1 MPLLRARSRFDFTH
15 PSSIFSVLRKFISSE
30 EARFFSKVLKLP
42 VSSCSQWEMNPLEN
56 AKSPFR
62 VCSSVGILILS
73 VLDSITHPH
82 AMSVAIRF
90 AAAKKSNN
98 I

>member
-1 MPLLRARSRFDFTH
+1 
-15 PSSIFSVLRKFISSE
+15 
-30 EARFFSKVLKLP
+30 
-42 VSSCSQWEMNPLEN
+42 MNPLEN

-98 I
+98 IWLHPWWVVWNWTRHAPFYQWKEHKPATSQ